1 MATKYIVDN
10 LSGQTIN
17 GDLTINGNLSVTGT
31 SNNSGTYR
39 ALLTQT
45 GSLNGDSNYFNNR
58 LIIGETYEITD
69 YQDYDDFS
77 NVANVQSGAA
87 LLDFDYVWSP
97 VVGING
103 QFGGLTG
110 TTSGSGSGA
119 SFDGYWCGTTTPIT
133 INITIDN
140 GGFNYVVGDTITILG
155 TELSGSTPTNDLTI
169 TVTEVDTN
177 VNVTG
182 CIFIATGDTPIIWG
196 NTILTSV
203 GDLVVDVLE
212 NTLGDELVW
221 VYDPLFQEGLYLA
234 SFSEYINNNNVCY
247 IFPRNK
253 TQITTPTFIAPFN
266 YDFYSPPQFNLIV
279 SSQIGYFLGPIDD
292 VIFLSVYDFGISSFT
307 GDSLYYTPIEIK
319 LNSNIT
325 QEDTPLISINWSTY
339 SGDSD
344 FDTYDIVFPPILNV
358 TRLTIGKCGIATAHV
373 HQDYEYSDLTIDL
386 YDDSIN
392 NWVTVWS
399 YTLNNQNYEF
409 DDSPDLYFSG
419 NIDVTFANI
428 TSVSGIR
435 MYSDPGQ
442 EQTYHDFE
450 GLTFNFFN

>member
-17 GDLTINGNLSVTGT
+17 GDLTINGNLTTT
-31 SNNSGTYR
+31 SLNNSGTYR

-45 GSLNGDSNYFNNR
+45 GSLNGDSSYFNNR

-77 NVANVQSGAA
+77 NVADVQSGAGT
-87 LLDFDYVWSP
+87 LLDFDYVWTSSAVP
-97 VVGING
+97 YSYFN
-103 QFGGLTG
+103 GLTG

-119 SFDGYWCGTTTPIT
+119 SFDAYWCGTT
-133 INITIDN
+133 INSVFFNTN
-140 GGFNYVVGDTITILG
+140 GDGYIVGDTITILG
-155 TELSGSTPTNDLTI
+155 TDLSGSTPTNDIII
-169 TVTEVDTN
+169 TVTEVN
-177 VNVTG
+177 PNVTG
-182 CIFIATGDTPIIWG
+182 CVFIATGDTPIVWG
-196 NTILTSV
+196 NSELTSV

-221 VYDPLFQEGLYLA
+221 FYDPLFQEGLYLV

-292 VIFLSVYDFGISSFT
+292 TIFLSVYDFGISSFT

-319 LNSNIT
+319 LNSSIT

-339 SGDSD
+339 SGETD
-344 FDTYDIVFPPILNV
+344 FDTYDIVIPPILNV
-358 TRLTIGKCGIATAHV
+358 TRLTTGKCGIATAHV
-373 HQDYEYSDLTIDL
+373 HQDYESSDLTIDL
-386 YDDSIN
+386 YDNSIED
-392 NWVTVWS
+392 WVTVWS
-399 YTLNNQNYEF
+399 YTLNNPNYGF
-409 DDSPDLYFSG
+409 DDSPDLYFPG

-428 TSVSGIR
+428 TSVGGIR
-435 MYSDPGQ
+435 VTSDPGSGD
-442 EQTYHDFE
+442 TFHDWG
-450 GLTFNFFN
+450 GLVFNFFN

>member
-17 GDLTINGNLSVTGT
+17 GDITINGNLSVTGT

-45 GSLNGDSNYFNNR
+45 GSINGNSGDFNNR

-77 NVANVQSGAA
+77 NVANVISGGI
-87 LLDFDYVWSP
+87 LNIGYVGTGP
-97 VVGING
+97 GIYTFFN
-103 QFGGLTG
+103 GLTG
-110 TTSGSGSGA
+110 TTSGLGSGA
-119 SFDGYWCGTTTPIT
+119 SFNVYICGTTYNSIT
-133 INITIDN
+133 VVTSGVD
-140 GGFNYVVGDTITILG
+140 YVVGDTITILG
-155 TELSGSTPTNDLTI
+155 TELSGSTPTNDITI
-169 TVTEVDTN
+169 TVTGFN
-177 VNVTG
+177 PNVTG
-182 CIFIATGDTPIIWG
+182 CIFVATGDTPIIWG
-196 NTILTSV
+196 NSVLTSV

-221 VYDPLFQEGLYLA
+221 FYDPLFQEGLYFV

-253 TQITTPTFIAPFN
+253 TQITTPSFIAPFN

-292 VIFLSVYDFGISSFT
+292 TIFLSVYDFGISSFT

-319 LNSNIT
+319 LNSSIT

-339 SGDSD
+339 SGESD
-344 FDTYDIVFPPILNV
+344 FDTYDIGFPPILNV
-358 TRLTIGKCGIATAHV
+358 SRITTSKCGIATAHV
-373 HQDYEYSDLTIDL
+373 HYDYESSDLSIDL
-386 YDDSIN
+386 YDDSID

-399 YTLNNQNYEF
+399 YTLNNPNY
-409 DDSPDLYFSG
+409 DVDPSPDLYFPG

-442 EQTYHDFE
+442 DQTYHDFD

>member
-1 MATKYIVDN
+1 MATKYIVND
-10 LSGQTIN
+10 LTGQTITGN
-17 GDLTINGNLSVTGT
+17 LTINGNLTTT
-31 SNNSGTYR
+31 SLNNSGTYR

-45 GSLNGDSNYFNNR
+45 GSISGNSGDFNNR
-58 LIIGETYEITD
+58 LIIGETYQITD
-69 YQDYDDFS
+69 YATYDDFS
-77 NVANVQSGAA
+77 NVANVIRGGIF
-87 LLDFDYVWSP
+87 DFDYNWTPTLS
-97 VVGING
+97 GSFN
-103 QFGGLTG
+103 GLTG
-110 TTSGSGSGA
+110 TTSGLGSGA
-119 SFDGYWCGTTTPIT
+119 SFNGYWCGTTNPVI
-133 INITIDN
+133 INITTNTSGVD
-140 GGFNYVVGDTITILG
+140 YAVGDTITILG

-169 TVTEVDTN
+169 TVTEVN
-177 VNVTG
+177 NETG
-182 CIFIATGDTPIIWG
+182 CVFIATGDTPIIWG

-221 VYDPLFQEGLYLA
+221 LYDPLFQEGLYLV
-234 SFSEYINNNNVCY
+234 SFSEYINNNNLCY

-266 YDFYSPPQFNLIV
+266 YDFFSPPQFNLIV
-279 SSQIGYFLGPIDD
+279 SSQIGSFLGAIEDN
-292 VIFLSVYDFGISSFT
+292 IFLSVYDFGISSFT
-307 GDSLYYTPIEIK
+307 GNSLYYTPIEIK
-319 LNSNIT
+319 LNSSIT
-325 QEDTPLISINWSTY
+325 QEDTPLTSINWSTY

-358 TRLTIGKCGIATAHV
+358 SRLTTSDCGFATAHV
-373 HQDYEYSDLTIDL
+373 HYDYEYSDLSIDL
-386 YDDSIN
+386 YDDSID

-399 YTLNNQNYEF
+399 YTLNNPNYDG
-409 DDSPDLYFSG
+409 DDSPDLYFPG

-442 EQTYHDFE
+442 DQTYHDFD

>member
-10 LSGQTIN
+10 LTGQTIT
-17 GDLTINGNLSVTGT
+17 GDLTINGNLTTTSV
-31 SNNSGTYR
+31 NNSGTYR

-45 GSLNGDSNYFNNR
+45 GSLNGDSSYFNDR

-77 NVANVQSGAA
+77 NVADVQSGAA
-87 LLDFDYVWSP
+87 LLDFDYDWTTTLS
-97 VVGING
+97 GTFN
-103 QFGGLTG
+103 GLTG
-110 TTSGSGSGA
+110 TTSGLGSGA
-119 SFDGYWCGTTTPIT
+119 SFDGYWCGTTTPII
-133 INITIDN
+133 INITIDT
-140 GGFNYVVGDTITILG
+140 GGDGYVVGDTITILG

-212 NTLGDELVW
+212 NTLGDELEW
-221 VYDPLFQEGLYLA
+221 FYDPGFQEGLYLT
-234 SFSEYINNNNVCY
+234 SFSEYINNNNLCY

-279 SSQIGYFLGPIDD
+279 FSQIGYFLGPIDD
-292 VIFLSVYDFGISSFT
+292 TIFLSVYDTGILDFV

-319 LNSNIT
+319 LNSSIT
-325 QEDTPLISINWSTY
+325 QEETPLTSINWSTY

-344 FDTYDIVFPPILNV
+344 FDTYNIVFPPILNV
-358 TRLTIGKCGIATAHV
+358 SRLTTSDCGFATAHV
-373 HQDYEYSDLTIDL
+373 HYDYEYSDLSIDL
-386 YDDSIN
+386 YDDSID

-399 YTLNNQNYEF
+399 YTLNNPNYDG
-409 DDSPDLYFSG
+409 DDSPDLYFPG

-442 EQTYHDFE
+442 DQTYHDFD

>member
-17 GDLTINGNLSVTGT
+17 GDLTINGNLTT
-31 SNNSGTYR
+31 TNLNNSGTYR

-45 GSLNGDSNYFNNR
+45 GSLNGDSIYFNNR

-77 NVANVQSGAA
+77 NVADVQSGAA
-87 LLDFDYVWSP
+87 LLDFDYDWSP

-119 SFDGYWCGTTTPIT
+119 SFDGYWCGTTNPII

-140 GGFNYVVGDTITILG
+140 GGDGYVVGDTITILG

-177 VNVTG
+177 INVTG

-212 NTLGDELVW
+212 NTLGDELEW
-221 VYDPLFQEGLYLA
+221 LYDPLFQEGLYLV

-253 TQITTPTFIAPFN
+253 TQITTPSFIAPFN

-292 VIFLSVYDFGISSFT
+292 TIFLSVYDVGTSSFS
-307 GDSLYYTPIEIK
+307 GNSLYYTPIEIK
-319 LNSNIT
+319 LNSSIT
-325 QEDTPLISINWSTY
+325 QEDTPLTSINWSTY

-358 TRLTIGKCGIATAHV
+358 TRLTIGKCGDATAHV
-373 HQDYEYSDLTIDL
+373 HSDYEYSDLTIQLFDNE
-386 YDDSIN
+386 D
-392 NWVTVWS
+392 WVTVWS
-399 YTLNNQNYEF
+399 YTLNNPNYDF
-409 DDSPDLYFSG
+409 DDSPDLYFPG

-435 MYSDPGQ
+435 VTSDPGQ
-442 EQTYHDFE
+442 EQTYHDFD

>member
-45 GSLNGDSNYFNNR
+45 GSLNGDSIYFNNR

-77 NVANVQSGAA
+77 NVADVQSGAGT
-87 LLDFDYVWSP
+87 LLDFDYVWTSSAVP
-97 VVGING
+97 YSYFNN
-103 QFGGLTG
+103 LTG

-119 SFDGYWCGTTTPIT
+119 SFYAYWCGATNNHVYIVTSG
-133 INITIDN
+133 D
-140 GGFNYVVGDTITILG
+140 GYVVGDTITILG
-155 TELSGSTPTNDLTI
+155 TELSGSTPANDMII
-169 TVTEVDTN
+169 TVTEVN
-177 VNVTG
+177 PNVTG
-182 CIFIATGDTPIIWG
+182 CVFIATGDTPIVWG
-196 NTILTSV
+196 NSVLTSV

-221 VYDPLFQEGLYLA
+221 FYDPLFQEGLYLV

-266 YDFYSPPQFNLIV
+266 YDFFTPPQFNLIV

-292 VIFLSVYDFGISSFT
+292 VIFLSVYDFANEDFA

-339 SGDSD
+339 GGESD
-344 FDTYDIVFPPILNV
+344 FDTYDIVIPPILNV
-358 TRLTIGKCGIATAHV
+358 TRLTIGKCGGATAHV
-373 HQDYEYSDLTIDL
+373 HDDFESSDLTIDL
-386 YDDSIN
+386 YDDSID

-399 YTLNNQNYEF
+399 YTLNNPNYG
-409 DDSPDLYFSG
+409 DDSSPDLYFPG
-419 NIDVTFANI
+419 NIDVTFTNI

-442 EQTYHDFE
+442 GDTYHDFE

>member
-10 LSGQTIN
+10 LSGQIIN
-17 GDLTINGNLSVTGT
+17 GDITINGNLSVTGT

-45 GSLNGDSNYFNNR
+45 GSLNGDSSYFNNR
-58 LIIGETYEITD
+58 LIVGETYEITD

-77 NVANVQSGAA
+77 NVANVISGAT
-87 LLDFDYVWSP
+87 LIDFDYVGTGP
-97 VVGING
+97 GIYT
-103 QFGGLTG
+103 FFSGLTG
-110 TTSGSGSGA
+110 TTSGLGSGA
-119 SFDGYWCGTTTPIT
+119 SFDVYICGTTYNSVT
-133 INITIDN
+133 INTIGVD
-140 GGFNYVVGDTITILG
+140 YLVGDTITILG

-169 TVTEVDTN
+169 TVTEVN
-177 VNVTG
+177 PNVTG
-182 CIFIATGDTPIIWG
+182 CVFIATGDTPIVWG
-196 NTILTSV
+196 NSELTSV

-221 VYDPLFQEGLYLA
+221 LYDPLFQEGLYLV

-247 IFPRNK
+247 TFPRNK
-253 TQITTPTFIAPFN
+253 TQITTQTFIVPFN

-292 VIFLSVYDFGISSFT
+292 TIFLSVYDFGISSFT

-319 LNSNIT
+319 LNSSIT
-325 QEDTPLISINWSTY
+325 QEEEPLISINWSTY
-339 SGDSD
+339 SGESD
-344 FDTYDIVFPPILNV
+344 FDTYDIVIPTISNV
-358 TRLTIGKCGIATAHV
+358 TRLTISKCGNATAHV
-373 HQDYEYSDLTIDL
+373 HSDYESSDLSIDL
-386 YDDSIN
+386 YDDSID

-399 YTLNNQNYEF
+399 YTLNNPNY
-409 DDSPDLYFSG
+409 DVDPSPDLYFPG
-419 NIDVTFANI
+419 NIDVTFTNI

-442 EQTYHDFE
+442 GDTYHDWG
-450 GLTFNFFN
+450 GLVFNFFN